1 MKHISEILPLALKEI
16 VDNANKNKTL
26 PENEKQCF
34 TETQFLNNCHCS
46 FIIQNFN
53 KVKELIF

>member
-34 TETQFLNNCHCS
+34 TETQYLNNCHCS

-53 KVKELIF
+53 EVKE